1 MKSKVWFVIVAKKVG
16 SYRWFIAKDGTT
28 GKTVEAQM
36 SLDSL
41 FDHLLRSDIVNKKL
55 DNI

>member
-16 SYRWFIAKDGTT
+16 NYRWFIAKDGTT

>member
-16 SYRWFIAKDGTT
+16 SYRCFIAKDGTT
-28 GKTVEAQM
+28 GKTVESQM

-41 FDHLLRSDIVNKKL
+41 FDHLLRSYIVNKKL